1 MSEFHIACL
10 GDPRLGEHATS
21 ARPAWLWSSDASR
34 VLWANPTGAAIFG
47 AASPLAL
54 AARQFDT
61 GQPAAAQIANL
72 APTLQ
77 DGAPP
82 RVERLRAFGAGV
94 GRTLSTLC
102 SHIALPDGRSAI
114 LVVATEPAGPELALA
129 ERAARLLVGSEQPVA
144 VFAADGRLLHA
155 ARAAFNPLGD
165 VSSLSML
172 DADAIADAALRDG
185 HASGMVDGQLL
196 TLDRVGHDESTALFA
211 SLQPAPVEAQEPV
224 QPVEPVFAETAA
236 STPVGAV
243 EPTAAIPAPEIPAVA
258 PEVAP
263 EPPQE
268 TPQETP
274 TEAPPQSP
282 AETPPETPGEAPRES
297 PQEAPDEAPT
307 TTPQETPQ
315 APPQEAPTPP
325 SETPPAEPSEAPPQN
340 PQELPPEATPE
351 APQEPPVVEPPAAD
365 APGDRRH
372 PLRFVWQMDT
382 DGHFT
387 VGNGEFI
394 SVVGARTAALLGQPW
409 HDISAELGLDPHGA
423 MAHAIA
429 SRDTWSG
436 IEVPWPVD
444 GSDDRLTIELSGLP
458 VFDRERRFGGYRGFG
473 VCRDLARLAT
483 LARPYVH
490 YPDPSAPTDMPAP
503 APERC
508 EPPALQIVSPSENV
522 VMFRPAPVIAEPK
535 TPTLSPIE
543 RNAFRELARKLTE
556 RLKETGE
563 EPEADPVPATP
574 TAAPVPEREPEASQP
589 PVSTDVPSPVD
600 TDAGSANIAARIAEL
615 STPAFFADKP
625 LTDTPSTDE
634 RPILDRVPVGVLVHR
649 LDSLLYANRAFL
661 DWTGYA
667 DLGALEE
674 AGGLETLFIDS
685 DPDAHQESAGQGAGR
700 TLTISTQRGDAVPVE
715 GRLFSIPWDG
725 EPAQVLMLV
734 SATHVDKTG
743 AAEMA
748 LRLATAET
756 RELRAILDTAAD
768 GILVLDRDGRV
779 LSANRSAEILFNG
792 DAQPLSGKDFRDL
805 LSAENR
811 LSATEHFEALARQG
825 AAMPG
830 DGREVT
836 GRSQHD
842 RFTPL
847 FMTMGRIDSDP
858 PKFCAVFRNI
868 TLWKRSEEE
877 LIASRRQAEKASST
891 KSEFLAKVS
900 HEIRTPLNAIIGF
913 SEVMMEER
921 FGPVGN
927 ERYREYLKDIHAS
940 GGHVVALVNDL
951 LDLSKIEAGKLDLNF
966 GSVDLND
973 LTQQCVAIMQPQ
985 ANRERIIIR
994 SSLSQSLPPILAD
1007 ARSVKQIVLN
1017 LVSNSIKFTGAG
1029 GQVIVSTARADN
1041 GEAVLRVRDTG
1052 VGMSEQDIAT
1062 ALEPFRQLATSARW
1076 GSGGTG
1082 LGLPLTKALAEANR
1096 AGFTISSA
1104 PNAGT
1109 LVEIAFPAARLSA
1122 E

>member
-21 ARPAWLWSSDASR
+21 AWPAWLWSSDASS
-34 VLWANPTGAAIFG
+34 VLWANPTGAAIFS
-47 AASPLAL
+47 AASPAAL

-72 APTLQ
+72 TPNLPV
-77 DGAPP
+77 DAPP
-82 RVERLRAFGAGV
+82 RPEHLRAFGAGV
-94 GRTLSTLC
+94 GRTLSVLC
-102 SHIALPDGRSAI
+102 SQIALPDGRTAI
-114 LVVATEPAGPELALA
+114 LVVATEPAGPALGLT
-129 ERAARLLVGSEQPVA
+129 ERAARLLVGADQPVA
-144 VFAADGRLLHA
+144 IFAADGRLLQA
-155 ARAAFNPLGD
+155 ARGTFNPLGD
-165 VSSLSML
+165 VSSLTKL
-172 DADAIADAALRDG
+172 DANQIAEAALRDG

-196 TLDRVGHDESTALFA
+196 TLNRIGHDESTALFA
-211 SLQPAPVEAQEPV
+211 SLAPAPLEAAEPAA
-224 QPVEPVFAETAA
+224 PVFVETAGA
-236 STPVGAV
+236 TPVATPV
-243 EPTAAIPAPEIPAVA
+243 DVAAIEPTPAIPAPEVPTVE
-258 PEVAP
+258 PEVVP

-268 TPQETP
+268 TPSETR
-274 TEAPPQSP
+274 Q
-282 AETPPETPGEAPRES
+282 ETPPEELSVLPSEVPLAAPEAPPETHQELPS
-297 PQEAPDEAPT
+297 EAPQEQ
-307 TTPQETPQ
+307 PQETPVEPPPA
-315 APPQEAPTPP
+315 APEQPFMV
-325 SETPPAEPSEAPPQN
+325 SVPPAESTV
-340 PQELPPEATPE
+340 PEA
-351 APQEPPVVEPPAAD
+351 APVSLPTAATLEE
-365 APGDRRH
+365 RRH
-372 PLRFVWQMDT
+372 PLRFVWQMDA
-382 DGHFT
+382 DGRFT

-409 HDISAELGLDPHGA
+409 SDISNELGLDPHGA
-423 MAHAIA
+423 MAQAIA

-444 GSDDRLTIELSGLP
+444 GSDERLSIELSGLP

-473 VCRDLARLAT
+473 VCRDLVRLAA
-483 LARPYVH
+483 LAKPYTH
-490 YPDPSAPTDMPAP
+490 HHTDPSAPTDVPATDLTAM
-503 APERC
+503 APGRY

-522 VMFRPAPVIAEPK
+522 VMFRPAPVTPEPK
-535 TPTLSPIE
+535 TPTLSPVE

-556 RLKETGE
+556 RLKESE
-563 EPEADPVPATP
+563 EEFGPEPVPATP
-574 TAAPVPEREPEASQP
+574 TTAPVPEREAEASQP
-589 PVSTDVPSPVD
+589 LVSADASPPVD
-600 TDAGSANIAARIAEL
+600 ADAGSASIAARIAEL
-615 STPAFFADKP
+615 SRADKP
-625 LTDTPSTDE
+625 AVETPSTDE

-667 DLGALEE
+667 DLRALEE

-685 DPDAHQESAGQGAGR
+685 DSDTDQESTGR
-700 TLTISTQRGDAVPVE
+700 TLTISTQRGDALPVQ

-725 EPAQVLMLV
+725 EPAQVLMLM
-734 SATHVDKTG
+734 SASYADKTG

-748 LRLATAET
+748 LRLASVEV

-779 LSANRSAEILFNG
+779 LSANRSAEILFDG
-792 DAQPLSGKDFRDL
+792 DAHPLAGKDFRDL

-811 LSATEHFEALARQG
+811 LAATEHFEALARQG
-825 AAMPG
+825 AAAPG

-836 GRSQHD
+836 GRGQHD

-847 FMTMGRIDSDP
+847 FMTLGRIESDP
-858 PKFCAVFRNI
+858 PKFCAVFRDI

-877 LIASRRQAEKASST
+877 LIAARRQAEKASST

-927 ERYREYLKDIHAS
+927 ERYREYLKDIHSS
-940 GGHVVALVNDL
+940 GGHVVALLNDL

-994 SSLSQSLPPILAD
+994 SSLSPSLPHIMAD

-1029 GQVIVSTARADN
+1029 GQVIVSTAHADN